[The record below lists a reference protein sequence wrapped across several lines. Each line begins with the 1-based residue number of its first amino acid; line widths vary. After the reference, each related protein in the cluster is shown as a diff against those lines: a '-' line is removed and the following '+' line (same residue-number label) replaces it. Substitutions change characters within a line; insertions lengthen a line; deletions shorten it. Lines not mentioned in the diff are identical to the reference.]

1 MRRDLQVA
9 WACAISA
16 ARGFR
21 WSEYAP
27 FGWIL
32 AAQILFLFLAV
43 RLESPLGM
51 ATVGGLAG
59 FLLGQEALRYPDFFL
74 YLPTIA
80 SSVEAFLYTVPGAVL
95 IPLALIRMQRRLEP
109 GPSSSMATAPW
120 LRLAALPTL
129 LAWVI
134 QVAVLAGW
142 QSLVQIWPSRL
153 LASSLPGD
161 GGFLVSWMLGV
172 LGAYAIEAIFLYVPI
187 VAVGR
192 GGGPLLGTVRE
203 GLSEGLVLFRYTWVF
218 VVGLSLPVLPFLLLA
233 QLRAAAIVNRLQPEL
248 VAVLL
253 GIYAALASIANYLIF
268 SAARRLHAPV
278 EEDMER
284 PG

>member
-1 MRRDLQVA
+1 
-9 WACAISA
+9 
-16 ARGFR
+16 
-21 WSEYAP
+21 
-27 FGWIL
+27 
-32 AAQILFLFLAV
+32 
-43 RLESPLGM
+43 
-51 ATVGGLAG
+51 
-59 FLLGQEALRYPDFFL
+59 
-74 YLPTIA
+74 
-80 SSVEAFLYTVPGAVL
+80 
-95 IPLALIRMQRRLEP
+95 
-109 GPSSSMATAPW
+109 MATAPW
-120 LRLAALPTL
+120 LRLAAPPTL
-129 LAWVI
+129 LAWVM
-134 QVAVLAGW
+134 QAAVLAAW

-172 LGAYAIEAIFLYVPI
+172 VGAYAIEAIFLYVPI

-203 GLSEGLVLFRYTWVF
+203 GLSEGLVLFRYTWFF

-278 EEDMER
+278 EEDMEWA
-284 PG
+284 G